1 MTAYSGDGGGGSN
14 SEELE
19 RERMGRA
26 RVGRK
31 REELSVGFIEERE
44 GEERSGGG
52 VNGRRRVLHS
62 HQWREGV
69 MEESD
74 EKRNGSSDA
83 PLTRDERT
91 AGARGRHAVGAL
103 LDGASGSRRVGL
115 GTWAA
120 RSGGARP
127 WASGLRPGGWRVGCG
142 VAALGVA
149 ASGTGRGAPGREAG
163 RGPGGAD
170 LQEREGEGVKKGGGG
185 CCLGRVGAQLEVSW
199 ALGLRLGV
207 FFFFFYFFSNFQIY
221 F

>member
-52 VNGRRRVLHS
+52 VNGRRWVLHS

-74 EKRNGSSDA
+74 ERRNGSSDA

-103 LDGASGSRRVGL
+103 LGGASGSRRVGL
-115 GTWAA
+115 GAWAA
-120 RSGGARP
+120 RSGGDRP

-142 VAALGVA
+142 VAALGVV
-149 ASGTGRGAPGREAG
+149 ASGPGRGLPGREAG
-163 RGPGGAD
+163 RGQVGPTCKRGKG
-170 LQEREGEGVKKGGGG
+170 RE
-185 CCLGRVGAQLEVSW
+185 
-199 ALGLRLGV
+199 
-207 FFFFFYFFSNFQIY
+207 
-221 F
+221 